1 MTSAPNHCPLHQFPI
16 WRLAVDTAHRLF
28 RSLSFLESSHGFSQ
42 RPTPQ
47 KPTPNSGSL
56 DDALRVV
63 GELEMR
69 KADLIKELEIL
80 RSDNE
85 QIQKERENARMFM
98 SAIDQSSESIFFTD
112 IKGHILY
119 VNQTFEKNSGYTR
132 DELIGK
138 TPRILKSGVHPPGF
152 YKEMWATLLRGE
164 VWRSHLTNKR
174 KDGSLYHEDANIAPV
189 RNEQGKI
196 TSFVSVKTD
205 ITELLESQ
213 NYLREMNA
221 ELSRSNAE
229 LEQFAYVA
237 SHDLQEPLRSVSSC
251 MQLLEKRYL
260 GKLDERADEFIRHAV
275 EACHRMRN
283 LIDGLLSLS
292 RVQATATNLVPTDT
306 EDILNQ
312 VYANLAHSIK
322 ATEATVSHESLPV
335 VFANSQMLIHLF
347 QNLISNA
354 LKFSGGQPPVV
365 RVRAERKKDHWL
377 FSVSDQG
384 IGIEKSYFD
393 RIFHLFQRLHTREE
407 YSGTGL
413 GLAICLKVVE
423 RHGGNIWVE
432 STLGKGSTFFFT
444 LPAVSLW
451 SHPSSDIAKPST
463 LP

>member
-1 MTSAPNHCPLHQFPI
+1 MPQKQIL
-16 WRLAVDTAHRLF
+16 
-28 RSLSFLESSHGFSQ
+28 SSHSQ
-42 RPTPQ
+42 NNDVRTV
-47 KPTPNSGSL
+47 
-56 DDALRVV
+56 D
-63 GELEMR
+63 ELV
-69 KADLIKELEIL
+69 KQNADLIKELEVF
-80 RSDNE
+80 RSQKE
-85 QIQKERENARMFM
+85 QIEQERENARMFI

-112 IKGHILY
+112 TKGRILY

-132 DELIGK
+132 DELLGQ
-138 TPRILKSGVHPPGF
+138 TPRILKSGVHPPQF

-213 NYLREMNA
+213 RYLEEMNA
-221 ELSRSNAE
+221 ELSRSNTE

-260 GKLDERADEFIRHAV
+260 GELDERADEFIKHAV
-275 EACHRMRN
+275 EACRRMRN

-292 RVQATATNLVPTDT
+292 RVQATAHNLVPTDT
-306 EDILNQ
+306 EEILSQ
-312 VYANLAHSIK
+312 VQANLAHAIEESGAVIG
-322 ATEATVSHESLPV
+322 HESLPV
-335 VFANSQMLIHLF
+335 VSANPQMLLHLF

-354 LKFSGGQPPVV
+354 LKFSGGRPPVV
-365 RVRAERKKDHWL
+365 HVRAQREDDHWL

-384 IGIEKSYFD
+384 IGIEKSHFD

-413 GLAICLKVVE
+413 GLAICLKIVE
-423 RHGGNIWVE
+423 RHGGMIWVE

-444 LPAVSLW
+444 LPAVNL
-451 SHPSSDIAKPST
+451 SDLTQPEQTNLCITSPTYHHEK
-463 LP
+463 

>member
-1 MTSAPNHCPLHQFPI
+1 MTPAPNHCPLHQFPI
-16 WRLAVDTAHRLF
+16 WSLAVATAHRLS
-28 RSLSFLESSHGFSQ
+28 RSFSFLHSSHGFSQ
-42 RPTPQ
+42 RSTPQ
-47 KPTPNSGSL
+47 KQIPNSDSL
-56 DDALRVV
+56 NDILSAV
-63 GELEMR
+63 GELEIR
-69 KADLIKELEIL
+69 KADLVKELEIL
-80 RSDNE
+80 RSENE
-85 QIQKERENARMFM
+85 QIQKERENARMFI

-275 EACHRMRN
+275 EACQRMRN

-322 ATEATVSHESLPV
+322 ATKATVSHESLPV

-354 LKFSGGQPPVV
+354 LKFSGGKPPVV

-393 RIFHLFQRLHTREE
+393 RIFHLFQRLHNREE

-413 GLAICLKVVE
+413 GLAICLKVVK

-451 SHPSSDIAKPST
+451 SHPSSDIVKPST

>member
-1 MTSAPNHCPLHQFPI
+1 MSA
-16 WRLAVDTAHRLF
+16 
-28 RSLSFLESSHGFSQ
+28 
-42 RPTPQ
+42 
-47 KPTPNSGSL
+47 
-56 DDALRVV
+56 V
-63 GELEMR
+63 GELEIR
-69 KADLIKELEIL
+69 KADLVKELEIL
-80 RSDNE
+80 RSENE
-85 QIQKERENARMFM
+85 QIQKERENARMFI

-275 EACHRMRN
+275 EACQRMRN

-322 ATEATVSHESLPV
+322 ATKATVSHESLPV

-354 LKFSGGQPPVV
+354 LKFSGGKPPVV

-393 RIFHLFQRLHTREE
+393 RIFHLFQRLHNREE

-413 GLAICLKVVE
+413 GLAICLKVVK

-451 SHPSSDIAKPST
+451 SHPSSDIVKPST